1 MRLIDGD
8 ALFEKLNDIRKEEVF
23 MYGRSNDNGCC
34 TLSTALFEIE
44 CAPTIEPERKKG
56 KWIFYETENEKYDDI
71 KCPFCKKTYT
81 VDAYRIDDIGFTA
94 EDFKFCPNC
103 GSDMRGTPDEVN

>member
-1 MRLIDGD
+1 MRLIDGNALMERLGIAYDCRECDQDKSPYCTWKPD
-8 ALFEKLNDIRKEEVF
+8 AVDVCQIISDAPV
-23 MYGRSNDNGCC
+23 
-34 TLSTALFEIE
+34 IE
-44 CAPTIEPERKKG
+44 ERKKG
-56 KWIFYETENEKYDDI
+56 KWVFYETENERYDDI

-103 GSDMRGTPDEVN
+103 GSDMREGDQDD

>member
-1 MRLIDGD
+1 MRYIDGD
-8 ALFEKLNDIRKEEVF
+8 ALIKKLGIAYDCRECDKDKSP
-23 MYGRSNDNGCC
+23 YC
-34 TLSTALFEIE
+34 TWKPDVVDVCEAI
-44 CAPTIEPERKKG
+44 CDAPTIEPERKKG
-56 KWIFYETENEKYDDI
+56 KWIFYETENERYDDI

-103 GSDMRGTPDEVN
+103 GSDMRGEQDE

>member
-1 MRLIDGD
+1 MNDSISRRD
-8 ALFEKLNDIRKEEVF
+8 AINAVHKAGITEYDE
-23 MYGRSNDNGCC
+23 
-34 TLSTALFEIE
+34 TLAIEEIE
-44 CAPTIEPERKKG
+44 MVPPAEPERKKG
-56 KWIFYETENEKYDDI
+56 KWIFYETENERYDDI

-103 GSDMRGTPDEVN
+103 GAEMKASGKE